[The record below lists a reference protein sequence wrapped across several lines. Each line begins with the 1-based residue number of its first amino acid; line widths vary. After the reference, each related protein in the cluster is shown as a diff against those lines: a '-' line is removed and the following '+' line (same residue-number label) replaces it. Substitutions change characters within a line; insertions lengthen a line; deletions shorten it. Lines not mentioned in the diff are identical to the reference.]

1 MMEPLSLAQ
10 LEMGSGPDQLRVRV
24 RADALA
30 GLARLALSALPFAA
44 RH

>member
-10 LEMGSGPDQLRVRV
+10 LEMGSGPEQLRV

-30 GLARLALSALPFAA
+30 GLARLALGALPFAA